1 MQPILINRNKPN
13 LKQQLNFL
21 IRQEFLITYGPH
33 KKLALYLI
41 GTTLIILV
49 VALFSSTDNLIV
61 FKGVS
66 LVLIALAWL
75 VAVAFSVTLLIKWI
89 KRTHWRNKSI
99 DSFLFADT
107 KAYIVFE
114 DDKLTF
120 ITDTFKSDIKLKFYK
135 YFGEDKT
142 SIHFFQSGKYMRR
155 ITLITTANKGY
166 RKPDKRHPHSL
177 SIAEPADLVKWL
189 LAQN

>member
-107 KAYIVFE
+107 KAYIVFD
-114 DDKLTF
+114 DDKLTL
-120 ITDTFKSDIKLKFYK
+120 ITDTFKSDIKWEFYK
-135 YFGEDKT
+135 YFREDKT
-142 SIHFFQSGKYMRR
+142 SIYIFPEWNLYEAHYFSAGDIGEENFKQLKSLAKSK
-155 ITLITTANKGY
+155 L
-166 RKPDKRHPHSL
+166 KPVEQR
-177 SIAEPADLVKWL
+177 
-189 LAQN
+189 NGT